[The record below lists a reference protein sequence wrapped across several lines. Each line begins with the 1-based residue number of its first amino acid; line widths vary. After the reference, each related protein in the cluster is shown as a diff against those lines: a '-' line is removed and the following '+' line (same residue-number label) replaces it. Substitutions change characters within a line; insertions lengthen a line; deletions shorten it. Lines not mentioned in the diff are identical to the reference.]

1 MFKKSR
7 ARIVVSIMSIL
18 VLLWIG
24 TLGVI
29 YISSYYEMLRENKQM
44 LKMHSDMYTLSQQ
57 FEIKPPE
64 FSAPSKDRH
73 EFADSP
79 MFKLSTFYTVAL
91 TYDGNIIETRNGSPS
106 IHTDEDLQKL
116 AFEAIDSEKDIGIKS
131 TLLFYVADKGS
142 YTLVTFMDN
151 TFINRSAEMLFRYT
165 LIFGVFA
172 LILFF
177 FLSLFLAKKIVK
189 PLEESYQ
196 KQKRFI
202 SDAGHELKTPVSV
215 IGANT
220 ELLSR
225 ELGDNQWLANIKY
238 ENERM
243 GNLITQL
250 LELARTENMPIST
263 EPVDFS
269 HLTDG
274 EVLPFESVA
283 FESGLTLV
291 TDIAENITVK
301 GDSAQLKQLVSI
313 LVDNAIRHSAG
324 GEVSL
329 SLKKE
334 HTNAVLSVKN
344 CAKPIPEEE
353 CKKLFERFYRIDTA
367 RSGEGSHYGL
377 GLSIAKA
384 IVDAH
389 KGKIEVFC
397 YSDQVEFKVQ
407 IPIL

>member
-18 VLLWIG
+18 VLLWVG
-24 TLGVI
+24 TLGII

-44 LKMHSDMYTLSQQ
+44 LKMHSDMYTPSEQ

-64 FSAPSKDRH
+64 FSAPNKDRH

-106 IHTDEDLQKL
+106 IHTDEALQKL
-116 AFEAIDSEKDIGIKS
+116 ALDAIDSEKDIGIKS
-131 TLLFYVADKGS
+131 NLLFYIADKDS

-165 LIFGVFA
+165 LIFGA
-172 LILFF
+172 LALVLFF

-215 IGANT
+215 IGAST

-263 EPVDFS
+263 EEVNFS
-269 HLTDG
+269 YLTDG

-283 FESGLTLV
+283 FENGLTLV
-291 TDIAENITVK
+291 TDIAENITIK

-313 LVDNAIRHSAG
+313 LIDNAIRHSTG

-344 CAKPIPEEE
+344 YAKPIPEED

-389 KGKIEVFC
+389 KGKIDVFC